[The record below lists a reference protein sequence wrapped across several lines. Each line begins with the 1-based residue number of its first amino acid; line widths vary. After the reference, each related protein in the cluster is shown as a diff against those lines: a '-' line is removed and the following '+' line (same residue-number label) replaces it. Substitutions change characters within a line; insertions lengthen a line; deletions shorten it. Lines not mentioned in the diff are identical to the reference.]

1 MGVVFKQSVKGTIAS
16 LIGAGIGFVSTFFIL
31 TQVLTPEEIGLT
43 RVLVEAAILIGG
55 WALLGTQSSAI
66 RYYPAF
72 RTPDGSDRGFFK
84 ILLLIPL
91 VGFAFFSLLY
101 ILFRSPLIEYFSRSD
116 GSDSLFARYYLLV
129 LPLMLFIMY
138 QTLIEVY
145 CSLRQRIF
153 IPKALREVLLRILLL
168 ICYVVYGIWRFP
180 FEQFMLLFVLVY
192 GITSLFC
199 LGYALRISPQSLKAP
214 IMAIDKGVKRDF
226 THYTLFTLM
235 SALGGS
241 IISRLDIFMVSSQMG
256 LNYSGIY
263 TIAFFIVAVIEMPSR
278 SLLSM
283 TSPMVSQ
290 ALYEGDIGETNR
302 LFRKVSVQQLL
313 VGTLFFLLIW
323 INIDSIFRV
332 IPHSEVYGQ
341 GKWVVFFLG
350 LGRLV
355 DLTFNLG
362 NAVLRYSKYYAWTL
376 AYTILVTLLTI
387 VLNYFFIERL
397 GMMGAAMATL
407 ITYVVSYAFQQVV
420 LGIKLRIRVIHGETL
435 WIIGTLAVVLLVHY
449 FLPKLPLW
457 WVDSLYRS
465 LICGG
470 LAVMILYRT
479 ESFQTILREVK
490 SVIHK

>member
-1 MGVVFKQSVKGTIAS
+1 MGVVFRQSIQGTIAS
-16 LIGAGIGFVSTFFIL
+16 LIGAGIGFVSTFFII

-72 RTPDGSDRGFFK
+72 RTTDGGDKGFLK

-91 VGFAFFSLLY
+91 VGFSFFSLIY
-101 ILFRSPLIEYFSRSD
+101 VLFRDSLIEYFSRSD
-116 GSDSLFARYYLLV
+116 GADSLFARYYLLV

-138 QTLIEVY
+138 QTLMEVY
-145 CSLRQRIF
+145 CSLRQQIF
-153 IPKALREVLLRILLL
+153 IPKSLREVVLRILLL
-168 ICYVVYGIWRFP
+168 ILYVVYGVCHIP
-180 FEQFMLLFVLVY
+180 FGQFMLLFVLVY
-192 GITSLFC
+192 GVTAIFC
-199 LGYALRISPQSLKAP
+199 LGYVWRISPTGLRAP
-214 IMAIDKGVKRDF
+214 IAPLERGVKRDF
-226 THYTLFTLM
+226 TTYTLFTLL

-256 LNYSGIY
+256 LSFSGIY

-290 ALYEGDIGETNR
+290 SLYEGDIAETNR

-313 VGTLFFLLIW
+313 VGTLIFLLIW

-332 IPHSEVYGQ
+332 IPHSEVYAQ

-387 VLNYFFIERL
+387 VLNYFFIDWL
-397 GMMGAAMATL
+397 GITGAAIATL
-407 ITYVVSYAFQQVV
+407 ITYVVSYAFQQMV

-435 WIIGTLAVVLLVHY
+435 WILGALLAVLMVHY
-449 FLPKLPLW
+449 LLPSLSIW

-465 LICGG
+465 IICMGVSV
-470 LAVMILYRT
+470 LILYRS
-479 ESFQTILREVK
+479 ESFQTLVREVN